1 MFEAVLSGEDD
12 EAKSLAE
19 KAVAQGIDPMDAV
32 NKGFLPGMNE
42 AGEKFSRSE
51 YFVPD
56 LLLSARAMRAGLDV
70 LLPMV
75 KAEKAASSRG
85 RVLIGTVEGDIHDI
99 GKTIVG
105 TLLESAGFAVED
117 LGVDVPAKKFIE
129 GTKEEKPDVL
139 GLSCLLTSTMPA
151 MASVIQELKEL
162 GLRDKVKVIVGGAPI
177 TDMYAKKIGADAFGD
192 TAKEA
197 VEVVNSLI
205 RQSRS
210 TW

>member
-1 MFEAVLSGEDD
+1 MFEAVLSGEED
-12 EAKSLAE
+12 EAKSLAG
-19 KAVAQGIDPMDAV
+19 KAVAQGIDPMDAI

-75 KAEKAASSRG
+75 KAGKAVLSRG
-85 RVLIGTVEGDIHDI
+85 RVSMGTVEGDIHDI

-105 TLLESAGFAVED
+105 TLLQSAGFTVAD

-129 GTKEEKPDVL
+129 GIKKEKPDVL

-151 MASVIQELKEL
+151 MASVIQELKEV

-197 VEVVNSLI
+197 VDVVSSLI
-205 RQSRS
+205 RQS
-210 TW
+210 

>member
-1 MFEAVLSGEDD
+1 MFEAVLEGEDD
-12 EAKSLAE
+12 AAKSLAE
-19 KAVAQGIDPMDAV
+19 EALAQGIDPLDAI
-32 NKGFLPGMNE
+32 NKGLLPGMNE
-42 AGEKFSRSE
+42 VGEKFSRSE

-75 KAEKAASSRG
+75 KAEKAAASRG
-85 RVLIGTVEGDIHDI
+85 KVLIGTVEGDIHDI
-99 GKTIVG
+99 GKTIVR
-105 TLLESAGFAVED
+105 TLLESAGFAVTD

-129 GTKEEKPDVL
+129 GVKEEKRDVL
-139 GLSCLLTSTMPA
+139 GLSCLLSTAMPG
-151 MASVIQELKEL
+151 MASVIQELRGV

-197 VEVVNSLI
+197 VELVSSLV

-210 TW
+210 TS